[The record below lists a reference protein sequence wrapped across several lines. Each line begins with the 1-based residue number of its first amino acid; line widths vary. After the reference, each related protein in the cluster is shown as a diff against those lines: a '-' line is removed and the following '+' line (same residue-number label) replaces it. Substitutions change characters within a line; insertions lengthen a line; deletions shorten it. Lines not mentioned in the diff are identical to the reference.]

1 MSDAHVFT
9 LTRPLTR
16 SEMHSHALATLTHKT
31 LSHTTSTRE
40 SSSLS
45 KASLPLSLSCTDKFP
60 TGLASALAKDERLLL
75 RELLLCED
83 ARLLHLRKLL

>member
-16 SEMHSHALATLTHKT
+16 SEMHSHALATLTH
-31 LSHTTSTRE
+31 TTSTRE

-45 KASLPLSLSCTDKFP
+45 KAHSPSPSRAHPLGTDEFP

>member
-16 SEMHSHALATLTHKT
+16 SEMHSHALATLT
-31 LSHTTSTRE
+31 HTTSTRE